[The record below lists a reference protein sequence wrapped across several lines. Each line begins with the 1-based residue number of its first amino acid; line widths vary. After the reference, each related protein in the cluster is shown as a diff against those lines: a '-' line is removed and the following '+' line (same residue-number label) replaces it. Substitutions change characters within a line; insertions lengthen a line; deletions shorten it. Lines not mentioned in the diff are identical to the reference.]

1 MSAIP
6 SSNPIRGRTGRR
18 RCSATRSFRRC
29 RARRFLS
36 ARHRSTVRNMPRS
49 ATTSNCAATT
59 HCRAPSSSTPDPMI
73 AAVATGGAAGT
84 RRWFMPIAV
93 LLTGTAWL
101 ALSLWEQSPYGRYL
115 DHPRWTDVGIAAAL
129 CRALPAGDVVL
140 PALLYAGG
148 WLLMIAA
155 MMLPTA
161 LPLFRLFDRMVQPRR
176 DYAALM
182 GLLIAGYLA
191 VWAGFGIAA
200 HLLDA
205 AVHAGV
211 RQSDWLM
218 LNGWAV
224 GAAVLAL
231 AGLFQFSRLKYRC
244 LDKCRAPFGFIA
256 ERWQGPAAVAQRLAA
271 RPGPRPLLRRLLL
284 GIDAADV
291 CRRNRQCRLDARARR
306 GDGGR
311 KEYAVGPPS
320 QPPSRRRPPRRRHD
334 DISRE
339 SVALIVV

>member
-1 MSAIP
+1 
-6 SSNPIRGRTGRR
+6 
-18 RCSATRSFRRC
+18 
-29 RARRFLS
+29 
-36 ARHRSTVRNMPRS
+36 
-49 ATTSNCAATT
+49 
-59 HCRAPSSSTPDPMI
+59 MI

-140 PALLYAGG
+140 PASLYAGG

-176 DYAALM
+176 DYTALM

-205 AVHAGV
+205 AVHAGA
-211 RQSDWLM
+211 RQSEWLTS
-218 LNGWAV
+218 LTV
-224 GAAVLAL
+224 SV
-231 AGLFQFSRLKYRC
+231 
-244 LDKCRAPFGFIA
+244 
-256 ERWQGPAAVAQRLAA
+256 
-271 RPGPRPLLRRLLL
+271 PRPSLTS
-284 GIDAADV
+284 
-291 CRRNRQCRLDARARR
+291 NRIGARSTETTTPTSFASS
-306 GDGGR
+306 
-311 KEYAVGPPS
+311 ATGPPS
-320 QPPSRRRPPRRRHD
+320 LP
-334 DISRE
+334 
-339 SVALIVV
+339 V

>member
-1 MSAIP
+1 
-6 SSNPIRGRTGRR
+6 
-18 RCSATRSFRRC
+18 
-29 RARRFLS
+29 
-36 ARHRSTVRNMPRS
+36 
-49 ATTSNCAATT
+49 
-59 HCRAPSSSTPDPMI
+59 MI

-140 PALLYAGG
+140 PASLYAGG

-161 LPLFRLFDRMVQPRR
+161 LPLLRLFDRMVQPRR
-176 DYAALM
+176 DYTALM

-191 VWAGFGIAA
+191 VWVGFGVAA
-200 HLLDA
+200 HLVDA

-211 RQSDWLM
+211 RQSEWLM

-224 GAAVLAL
+224 GAAVLAV
-231 AGLFQFSRLKYRC
+231 AGLFQFSGLKYRC

-256 ERWQGPAAVAQRLAA
+256 ERWQGPQPWRSAWRLGRDHGLYCVGCCWALMLLMFVVGTGSVGWMLVLAGIMAAEKNLPGGKRLRTPLGAA
-271 RPGPRPLLRRLLL
+271 L
-284 GIDAADV
+284 IAW
-291 CRRNRQCRLDARARR
+291 
-306 GDGGR
+306 GG
-311 KEYAVGPPS
+311 A
-320 QPPSRRRPPRRRHD
+320 
-334 DISRE
+334 I
-339 SVALIVV
+339 VALNAGLVGG

>member
-1 MSAIP
+1 
-6 SSNPIRGRTGRR
+6 
-18 RCSATRSFRRC
+18 
-29 RARRFLS
+29 
-36 ARHRSTVRNMPRS
+36 
-49 ATTSNCAATT
+49 
-59 HCRAPSSSTPDPMI
+59 MI

-176 DYAALM
+176 DYIALL

-200 HLLDA
+200 HLVDA

-211 RQSDWLM
+211 RQSEWLM

-224 GAAVLAL
+224 GAAVLAV

-256 ERWQGPAAVAQRLAA
+256 ERWQGPQPWRSAWRLGRDHGLYCVGCCWALMLLMFVVGTGNVGWMLGLGAVMAVEKNMPWGRHLSRPLGGTLLAIAAIAVAANFS
-271 RPGPRPLLRRLLL
+271 G
-284 GIDAADV
+284 
-291 CRRNRQCRLDARARR
+291 
-306 GDGGR
+306 
-311 KEYAVGPPS
+311 
-320 QPPSRRRPPRRRHD
+320 
-334 DISRE
+334 
-339 SVALIVV
+339 